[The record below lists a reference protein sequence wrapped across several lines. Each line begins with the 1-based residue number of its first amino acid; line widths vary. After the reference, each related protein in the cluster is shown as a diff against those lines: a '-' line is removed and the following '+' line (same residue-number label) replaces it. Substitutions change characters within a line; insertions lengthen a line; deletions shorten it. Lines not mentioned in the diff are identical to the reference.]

1 MAAQG
6 TLLSGIG
13 GFYTALADDGVVY
26 ILRPRGKLRRDTA
39 PLAGDRIEMT
49 PGEGERHGWLERILP
64 RRTVLIR
71 PPVANLEL
79 LILVIAPKPEPDMM
93 LIDRLAVIARRANID
108 CLICVNKRDLDPSLG
123 LRVADEYAQSGMEVM
138 SVCALEPSTLETL
151 RGAMA
156 GRLCCM
162 AGQSGAG
169 KTTVLNTLLN
179 RKLKTGG
186 VSLRTERGRHTTRQ
200 AELLIEGE
208 LRVLDTPGF
217 SLLALEDV
225 PTAEVR
231 EVYPEFEGHSGACRF
246 QPCMHDKEPGC
257 AVTAALAGTPAQAR
271 LDRYR
276 LLLAEAR
283 EAERNRYR

>member
-13 GFYTALADDGVVY
+13 GFYTALADDGTVY
-26 ILRPRGKLRRDTA
+26 TLRPRGKLRRDTA

-64 RRTVLIR
+64 RRTVLTR

-123 LRVADEYAQSGMEVM
+123 LRVAGEYAQSGMEIM
-138 SVCALEPSTLETL
+138 SACALEPSTLDAL
-151 RGAMA
+151 RGVMA

-162 AGQSGAG
+162 AGQSGTG
-169 KTTVLNTLLN
+169 KSTILNTLLN
-179 RKLKTGG
+179 RQLKTGG
-186 VSLRTERGRHTTRQ
+186 VSPRTERGRHTTRQ

-217 SLLALEDV
+217 SLLTLEDV
-225 PTAEVR
+225 PPAEVR
-231 EVYPEFEGHSGACRF
+231 EVYPEFEGYSGACRF
-246 QPCMHDKEPGC
+246 QPCMHDKEPDC
-257 AVTAALAGTPAQAR
+257 AVTAALTGTPAQAR
-271 LDRYR
+271 LNRYR